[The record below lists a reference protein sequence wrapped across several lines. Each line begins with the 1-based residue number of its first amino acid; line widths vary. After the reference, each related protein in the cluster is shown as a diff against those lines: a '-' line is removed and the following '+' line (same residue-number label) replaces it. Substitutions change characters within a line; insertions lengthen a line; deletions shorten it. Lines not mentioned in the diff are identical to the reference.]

1 MAHTTSENEIGIISR
16 IIRIFYAPGETFES
30 LARNR
35 SAADWLVPA
44 SLSSVVVTVAAVLV
58 LPVATEF
65 SQEVMQQQMQGM
77 SVQQREAVEQYQTEG
92 MMQASTLIATPI
104 ILFIVLFIFSAC
116 YLVMS
121 KLLGGLLGYG
131 QVLSIVAYAGLIT
144 IPQQVVKTLLILAK
158 KTPMVQIGLGLFLS
172 EEALQSFI
180 GRLLSA
186 IDPFVIWSIAITG
199 LGLSIVGQFDR
210 SKAYAGVSVMT
221 LIWLSLSSAL
231 GGLGQSFGS
240 SG

>member
-1 MAHTTSENEIGIISR
+1 MEPTSQTEIDIIGR
-16 IIRIFYAPGETFES
+16 IIRIFHAPGETFES
-30 LARNR
+30 LAHKR

-44 SLSSVVVTVAAVLV
+44 VLSAVVVTLAAVLV
-58 LPVATEF
+58 LPVTTEF
-65 SQEVMQQQMQGM
+65 NQEVMQQRMKGM
-77 SVQQREAVEQYQTEG
+77 SAEEREVVEQYQTQDI
-92 MMQASTLIATPI
+92 MQASTLIVTPI
-104 ILFIVLFIFSAC
+104 ILFIFLFVFAAF
-116 YLVMS
+116 YLLMG
-121 KLLGGLLGYG
+121 KLLGGLLSYG
-131 QVLSIVAYAGLIT
+131 QVLAIVAYGGLIT
-144 IPQQVVKTLLILAK
+144 IPQEVVKTLLILTK
-158 KTPMVQIGLGLFLS
+158 KTPMVQMGLGLFLS

-186 IDPFVIWSIAITG
+186 IDPFVIWSIVLTG

-210 SKAYAGVSVMT
+210 RKAYVGVGVIT